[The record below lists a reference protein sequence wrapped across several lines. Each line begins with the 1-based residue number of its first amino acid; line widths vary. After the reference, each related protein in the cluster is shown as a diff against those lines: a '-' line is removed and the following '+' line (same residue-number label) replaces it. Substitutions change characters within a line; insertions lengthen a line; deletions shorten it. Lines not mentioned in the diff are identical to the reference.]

1 MASAAGCSGDSSDLK
16 LSSLRVICT
25 AAPVGSVASA
35 RASVASED
43 TMDEMVEDD
52 LLSDSETEEASLLRF
67 GDSSAKPI
75 PIPSHKRRPVVKY
88 EEGRKINLCIQSC
101 IAPEKSIYVTT
112 NLQNARQNLTL

>member
-1 MASAAGCSGDSSDLK
+1 MASAAGCSGGSSDLK

-88 EEGRKINLCIQSC
+88 EEGRKINLWI
-101 IAPEKSIYVTT
+101 
-112 NLQNARQNLTL
+112 

>member
-1 MASAAGCSGDSSDLK
+1 MASAAGGCSGGPSDLK

-25 AAPVGSVASA
+25 AAPVGSVASARTSVASA

-52 LLSDSETEEASLLRF
+52 LLSDSETEEANLLRF

-75 PIPSHKRRPVVKY
+75 PIPSHKRRPVGKY
-88 EEGRKINLCIQSC
+88 EEGRKNDL
-101 IAPEKSIYVTT
+101 K
-112 NLQNARQNLTL
+112 

>member
-1 MASAAGCSGDSSDLK
+1 MASAAGCSGGSSDLK

-25 AAPVGSVASA
+25 AAPVGSA

-88 EEGRKINLCIQSC
+88 EEGRKINLWI
-101 IAPEKSIYVTT
+101 
-112 NLQNARQNLTL
+112 

>member
-1 MASAAGCSGDSSDLK
+1 MASAAGSGSSDLK

-25 AAPVGSVASA
+25 AASATAAPPLAS
-35 RASVASED
+35 ASED

-52 LLSDSETEEASLLRF
+52 LLSDSETEESILLRF

-88 EEGRKINLCIQSC
+88 SEEGK
-101 IAPEKSIYVTT
+101 
-112 NLQNARQNLTL
+112 

>member
-1 MASAAGCSGDSSDLK
+1 MASVAGSGSSTDLK

-25 AAPVGSVASA
+25 AVASTPLA
-35 RASVASED
+35 ASLASED

-88 EEGRKINLCIQSC
+88 EEGM
-101 IAPEKSIYVTT
+101 
-112 NLQNARQNLTL
+112 